1 MLQWTPR
8 ARSEEFLCCCCP
20 VLPALYTA
28 AAVLFLPAEPQT
40 SHKSRKLMRLGAMWA
55 QQETSA
61 AIERAVM
68 SGADPATTQAATW
81 VGSSTARAVSGRNR
95 WGGWWDRK

>member
-1 MLQWTPR
+1 MLLVT
-8 ARSEEFLCCCCP
+8 L
-20 VLPALYTA
+20 ALVCSLVA
-28 AAVLFLPAEPQT
+28 AEVIEPQT
-40 SHKSRKLMRLGAMWA
+40 SMKSRKLMRLGTMWA

-68 SGADPATTQAATW
+68 SGADPMTTQTATW
-81 VGSSTARAVSGRNR
+81 VGSASARAVSGRNR